1 MRRMSPSANF
11 PLTMKIKR
19 QKVIPICL
27 AAALALL
34 MTLDALGVVRLPW
47 MGGFNRLI
55 YDTHLASTLPAGKRT
70 DVVVLDIDERSL
82 ASTDLGRWPWNRK
95 VLSELVERVFDEYGA
110 KVVAFDVI
118 FAEPDKS
125 SGLEV
130 LRELAKKQLANNS
143 EFNKALSNIEGDLDY
158 DGRFEESLM
167 SYPLVLGYYFAFGDQ
182 TQKAGALPPTAL
194 LVPDSARSQF
204 ISAPGY
210 GGNLEAFE
218 EVAIASGHFSPIV
231 DVDGLVRRVP
241 VFVQHDG
248 GLYQSLSLATV
259 RVARALEQSG
269 GGSIK
274 VPALVFFDGA
284 GNEVSPGD
292 GALIESILVDGKVVP
307 IDRDGTLL
315 VPYAGPGKSFKY
327 LPAID
332 VFEGKVE
339 KAELEGK
346 IVIVGTTAPGLLDLR
361 ATPLDGIYP
370 GVEVHANLIS
380 SLLDYPGSG
389 QIRHTPHYAEVVLAG
404 LTLLLGLLALATTTL
419 TTPVISGMA
428 TLAILGLTVGA
439 QRYAWGL
446 GEYWPIAQVVSVTV
460 IVYGFL
466 TLTDFYQEFK
476 SKRQFTSLF
485 GQYVPPELVEMM
497 AEDPERYSMA
507 GVKKDLTVLFADVR
521 GFTSIS
527 EQLSPADLS
536 EYINQYLSTMSRII
550 REHGGT
556 LDKYIG
562 DAIMAFW
569 GAPIDD
575 PLHAKRSVVAALSMI
590 KELEKLKVSFVE
602 RDWPPLSIGIGL
614 STGPMSV
621 GDMGSDVRRAYT
633 VMGDAVNLG
642 SRLEGLTRVYG
653 TWILLPEAT
662 VNECDG
668 VVFREIDRVKVKGK
682 DEPITIFEPL
692 GLEGEVASAL
702 LEEVSGWQLA
712 LQAYRSREFL
722 EALAKLK
729 LLRSQWGDKP
739 MYDWLETT
747 CQDCIESPPA
757 KDWVAITKF
766 DTK

>member
-11 PLTMKIKR
+11 LLTMKIKR

-55 YDTHLASTLPAGKRT
+55 YDTHLASTLPTGKRT

-274 VPALVFFDGA
+274 VPALVFLDGA

-380 SLLDYPGSG
+380 SLLDYRGSG

-747 CQDCIESPPA
+747 CQDCIENPPA

>member
-11 PLTMKIKR
+11 LLTMKIKR

-274 VPALVFFDGA
+274 VPALVFLDGA

-380 SLLDYPGSG
+380 SLLDYRGSG

-446 GEYWPIAQVVSVTV
+446 GEYWPIAQAVSVTV

-702 LEEVSGWQLA
+702 LEEVSDWQLA

-747 CQDCIESPPA
+747 CQDCIENPPA

>member
-11 PLTMKIKR
+11 LLTMKIKR

-274 VPALVFFDGA
+274 VPALVFLDGA

-292 GALIESILVDGKVVP
+292 GALIESILVDGRAVP

-575 PLHAKRSVVAALSMI
+575 HGHAKRSVVAALSMI

-642 SRLEGLTRVYG
+642 ARLEGLTRIYG

-739 MYDWLETT
+739 MYDWLETA
-747 CQDCIESPPA
+747 CQDCIDNPPA
-757 KDWVAITKF
+757 KDWVAVTKF

>member
-11 PLTMKIKR
+11 LLTMKIKR

-167 SYPLVLGYYFAFGDQ
+167 SYPVVLGYYFAFGDQ

-274 VPALVFFDGA
+274 VPALVFLDGA

-380 SLLDYPGSG
+380 SLLDYRGSG

-590 KELEKLKVSFVE
+590 KELENLKVSFVE
-602 RDWPPLSIGIGL
+602 RGWPPLSIGIGL

-722 EALAKLK
+722 EALAKLN

-739 MYDWLETT
+739 MYDWLETA
-747 CQDCIESPPA
+747 CQDCIDNPPA
-757 KDWVAITKF
+757 KDWVAVTKF